1 MDARKKTKEL
11 GTCIELVSMDP
22 FFNNISVGIFKKN
35 RNLTIWSFSNLPKL
49 NERIEQIRDNCVLL
63 GDVDI
68 LPGTTDKLVMKTDL
82 YLERALR
89 FMFTNAVQKEQKDFK
104 LNGPISASDTKT
116 KLKFFLDTHEEG
128 SKIIY
133 RVSAEGQHDKAH
145 LRIRAVV
152 GGFMKYAGCKR
163 VSPEEFMFPDGKRY
177 DKFARL
183 ILPVARNVSA
193 TENMLSQN
201 EMQGQMTTQTLGF
214 SQT

>member
-1 MDARKKTKEL
+1 
-11 GTCIELVSMDP
+11 MDP
-22 FFNNISVGIFKKN
+22 FFNDISVGIFKKN
-35 RNLTIWSFSNLPKL
+35 RHLTIWSFSNFPRL
-49 NERIEQIRDNCVLL
+49 NERIEQIRDNCAIL

-68 LPGTTDKLVMKTDL
+68 LPGTFDKLVMRTDL
-82 YLERALR
+82 YLERAIR
-89 FMFTNAVQKEQKDFK
+89 FMFTNAVQKDKKDFK
-104 LNGPISASDTKT
+104 IDGPISAPDTKT
-116 KLKFFLDTHEEG
+116 KLKFFLDPYEKGHNT
-128 SKIIY
+128 IY
-133 RVSAEGQHDKAH
+133 RVSAEGEHEKAH
-145 LRIRAVV
+145 IRLRAVV
-152 GGFMKYAGCKR
+152 GGFMKYADCNR